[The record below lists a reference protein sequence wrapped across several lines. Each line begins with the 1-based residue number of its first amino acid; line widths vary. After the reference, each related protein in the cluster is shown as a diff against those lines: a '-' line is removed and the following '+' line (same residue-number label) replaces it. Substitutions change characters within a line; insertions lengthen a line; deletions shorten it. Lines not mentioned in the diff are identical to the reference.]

1 MFVIL
6 TFRVLNRIY
15 TSSRQSSTRMHL
27 LSDLNLGVI
36 APSVSEKYFSEVFIC
51 SLPCGDS
58 SFWLDLDSRVFDKN
72 SWLVKLLSVIIS
84 FSILASCVLIED
96 NLLLWN
102 SIGLFYQKN

>member
-36 APSVSEKYFSEVFIC
+36 AP
-51 SLPCGDS
+51 
-58 SFWLDLDSRVFDKN
+58 
-72 SWLVKLLSVIIS
+72 
-84 FSILASCVLIED
+84 
-96 NLLLWN
+96 
-102 SIGLFYQKN
+102 